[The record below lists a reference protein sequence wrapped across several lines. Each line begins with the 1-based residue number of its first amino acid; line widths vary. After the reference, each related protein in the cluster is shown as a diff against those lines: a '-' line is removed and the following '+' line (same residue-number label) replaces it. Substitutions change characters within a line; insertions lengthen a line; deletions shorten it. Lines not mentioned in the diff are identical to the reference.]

1 MRVQSERLAKG
12 MFVQDLDRPWTDT
25 PFLLQGF
32 QIESDEDLAMLRTHC
47 KYVIVDAGRSSPES
61 LEGFSIPKAEPALVA
76 PQREV
81 AGRSHLI
88 IQSAETSAAKK
99 QSTSLLGD
107 LKTIVKE
114 TLGSGADEGGT
125 HAGRADREALVTSR
139 ERGASASK
147 PRRPAT
153 PAPEADE
160 IDDVVAT
167 DGVQREQAIIHKDPP
182 ASKKSGL
189 FKQFSNL
196 FGRKEEE
203 EPERPEAPAPR
214 VRLVNDAP
222 PLLVVDGGKILPS
235 RELQEARKT
244 RETVR
249 EAVKTVIDDI
259 RKERK
264 IDLEKINEAVDSMV
278 ESVTK
283 SPDALIWLTRLKS
296 RDSYAYDHGIDVS
309 IYMLSFGRHL
319 GYSRTD
325 MHVLGMAGLL
335 LDVGKLRM
343 PMELLEKRSRLSPAE
358 FEFMKSHVAESLA
371 IVKDTANVPSQV
383 PEIVAQH
390 HERADGS
397 GYPNHLAGNH
407 ISMFGSMA
415 AIVDCFEAITSDRPY
430 ATAVSTHQALQNLN
444 GWKGKLFHE
453 GLVEQFMQCVGVF
466 PVGSLVELTTGDVGI
481 VTAQNKIRRLRPKIM
496 VVLDESKRPLQFP
509 IMLDLMNDPLAPD
522 GSIYAIRKDLPV
534 GMYGVDAREY
544 YL

>member
-1 MRVQSERLAKG
+1 MRVQVERLAKG

-32 QIESDEDLAMLRTHC
+32 QIEADEDLAMLRTHC
-47 KYVIVDAGRSSPES
+47 KYVIVDATRSTPES
-61 LEGFSIPKAEPALVA
+61 LEGFSIPKAAKVAA

-81 AGRSHLI
+81 VSRSQVTVIHGAEAGT
-88 IQSAETSAAKK
+88 QKK
-99 QSTSLLGD
+99 QGGSLLGD

-114 TLGSGADEGGT
+114 TLNTKEDGAGPAHSADHSG
-125 HAGRADREALVTSR
+125 LITSR
-139 ERGASASK
+139 ERGLPK
-147 PRRPAT
+147 VRRAPAAPT
-153 PAPEADE
+153 GAETEEEEPAA
-160 IDDVVAT
+160 
-167 DGVQREQAIIHKDPP
+167 DGVRREQAIIHKEQP
-182 ASKKSGL
+182 AGKKGGL
-189 FKQFSNL
+189 FKQFGSL

-203 EPERPEAPAPR
+203 PPAEPEPPVAR
-214 VRLVNDAP
+214 VRQINVAP
-222 PLLVVDGGKILPS
+222 PLLVVESGKIMPS

-249 EAVKTVIDDI
+249 EAVKTVIEDI

-278 ESVTK
+278 ENVSK
-283 SPDALIWLTRLKS
+283 SPDALIWLTRLKN

-325 MHVLGMAGLL
+325 MHALGMAGLL

-358 FEFMKSHVAESLA
+358 FEFMKSHVTESLS
-371 IVKDTANVPSQV
+371 IVKDTANVPAQV
-383 PEIVAQH
+383 TQIVAQH
-390 HERADGS
+390 HERIDGS
-397 GYPNHLAGNH
+397 GYPDKLSGHG
-407 ISMFGSMA
+407 ISLFGAMA

-444 GWKGKLFHE
+444 GWKTKLFHE

-481 VTAQNKIRRLRPKIM
+481 VTAQNKIRRLRPKVM
-496 VVLDESKRPLQFP
+496 LVLDASKRPQQFP
-509 IMLDLMNDPLAPD
+509 VMLDLMNDPLAPD
-522 GSIYAIRKDLPV
+522 GSVYAIKKDLPV
-534 GMYGVDAREY
+534 GMYGIDAREY

>member
-1 MRVQSERLAKG
+1 MLVPAERLAKG

-32 QIESDEDLAMLRTHC
+32 LVESDEDLAMLRVHC
-47 KYVIVDAGRSSPES
+47 KYVIVDAARSVPES
-61 LEGFSIPKAEPALVA
+61 IQGFSVPKAAPAPA
-76 PQREV
+76 PVRTAAPRQSQV
-81 AGRSHLI
+81 I
-88 IQSAETSAAKK
+88 IHGTESKK
-99 QSTSLLGD
+99 QGGSLLGD

-114 TLGSGADEGGT
+114 TLNGSGEVENAEPG
-125 HAGRADREALVTSR
+125 ADRDALVTMR
-139 ERGASASK
+139 ERGLKVRRAAPARSEEAAEAPAS
-147 PRRPAT
+147 
-153 PAPEADE
+153 
-160 IDDVVAT
+160 
-167 DGVQREQAIIHKDPP
+167 DGVSREQAIIHKDQP
-182 ASKKSGL
+182 AGKKTGFL
-189 FKQFSNL
+189 KQFGSL

-203 EPERPEAPAPR
+203 PPAHPEPVAVARQ
-214 VRLVNDAP
+214 VNDAP
-222 PLLVVDGGKILPS
+222 PLLVVQGGKIMPS
-235 RELQEARKT
+235 PELQEARKT

-249 EAVKTVIDDI
+249 EAVKTVIEDI
-259 RKERK
+259 RRERK
-264 IDLEKINEAVDSMV
+264 VDLEKINEAVDSMV

-283 SPDALIWLTRLKS
+283 SPDALIWLTRLKN

-371 IVKDTANVPSQV
+371 IIKDTANVPPQV
-383 PEIVAQH
+383 TNVVAQH
-390 HERADGS
+390 HERMDGS
-397 GYPNHLAGNH
+397 GYPDKLSGHE
-407 ISMFGSMA
+407 ISLFGAMS

-444 GWKGKLFHE
+444 GWKTKLFHE

-496 VVLDESKRPLQFP
+496 LVLDANKRPQQFP
-509 IMLDLMNDPLAPD
+509 VMLDLMNDPLAPD
-522 GSIYAIRKDLPV
+522 GSVYAIKKDLPV

>member
-1 MRVQSERLAKG
+1 MRVSAERLAKG

-32 QIESDEDLAMLRTHC
+32 QIDNDEDLAMLRTHC
-47 KYVIVDAGRSSPES
+47 KYVVVDASRSTPES
-61 LEGFSIPKAEPALVA
+61 MEGFSVPKTAPAFVA

-81 AGRSHLI
+81 AGRSHVI
-88 IQSAETSAAKK
+88 IHGAESGGQKK
-99 QSTSLLGD
+99 QTSSLLGD

-114 TLGSGADEGGT
+114 TLTGNAEDGEAPAE
-125 HAGRADREALVTSR
+125 RADREALVTMR
-139 ERGASASK
+139 ERGLSKVRPTAARSADSEEVEDE
-147 PRRPAT
+147 PA
-153 PAPEADE
+153 
-160 IDDVVAT
+160 
-167 DGVQREQAIIHKDPP
+167 DGVRREQVVFHKDQP
-182 ASKKSGL
+182 AGKKTGL
-189 FKQFSNL
+189 FKQFGSL
-196 FGRKEEE
+196 FGRKDE
-203 EPERPEAPAPR
+203 EPPEQPETPAVR
-214 VRLVNDAP
+214 VRQTNDAP
-222 PLLVVDGGKILPS
+222 PLLVVLSGKIVPS

-249 EAVKTVIDDI
+249 EAVKTVIEDI

-278 ESVTK
+278 ENVTK
-283 SPDALIWLTRLKS
+283 SPDALIWLTRLKN

-358 FEFMKSHVAESLA
+358 FEFMKSHVTESLA
-371 IVKDTANVPSQV
+371 IVKDTANVPPQV
-383 PEIVAQH
+383 TQIVAQH
-390 HERADGS
+390 HERMDGS
-397 GYPNHLAGNH
+397 GYPGHLTGNA
-407 ISMFGSMA
+407 ISLFGAMA

-444 GWKGKLFHE
+444 GWKAKLFHE

-496 VVLDESKRPLQFP
+496 VVLDAGKRPQQFP
-509 IMLDLMNDPLAPD
+509 IMLDLMNDPIAPD
-522 GSIYAIRKDLPV
+522 GSIYAIKKDLPV
-534 GMYGVDAREY
+534 GMYGIDAREY